1 MNRDVRLL
9 KHDSSIVRE
18 DHLDT
23 HWEETTGETV
33 DEVIFL
39 SKHTAASSRPAL
51 TVHPIGRKW
60 FLRYMVYFLCI
71 CGVFNSCYLCWDG

>member
-1 MNRDVRLL
+1 MNQDVRLL
-9 KHDSSIVRE
+9 KHDSSIVRK

-23 HWEETTGETV
+23 HWEETTGEKV

-39 SKHTAASSRPAL
+39 SKHTAASNRPAL

-60 FLRYMVYFLCI
+60 FLLVYGLFSLYLWRTQFLLLVL
-71 CGVFNSCYLCWDG
+71 G